1 MLQDNDAAHLSTV
14 VDAWLD
20 TFKSSGQDYV
30 PTPRDAIRLAL
41 VAPDAPLLRTLSTI
55 IPGFDDHPHP
65 NKLGK
70 WLRSIENLPVYST
83 TGERFRFMRTE
94 HNAWDLARI
103 HDRERAAA

>member
-1 MLQDNDAAHLSTV
+1 MLQDNDAAPLSTV

-41 VAPDAPLLRTLSTI
+41 STPDAALLKTLSSI
-55 IPGFDDHPHP
+55 IPGFEDHPHP
-65 NKLGK
+65 NKLSK
-70 WLRSIENLPVYST
+70 WLRSIENLPVYNA
-83 TGERFRFMRTE
+83 TGERFRFMRTG